1 MAFVQQRPRQGIDPV
16 IALLTRLRDI
26 RLVRYLAASAG
37 ALAVDIG
44 SFLALLSLGV
54 LAAPAAAAGYSLGI
68 LAHWLLSSRAVFS
81 DTVAPRGLQRT
92 RQKALFVASA
102 LMGLALT
109 TAIVGTGDLAGL
121 DPRVAKAIAIGAS
134 FTLTWLLRS
143 RIVFRSGEAA

>member
-1 MAFVQQRPRQGIDPV
+1 M

-37 ALAVDIG
+37 ALAVDFG

-81 DTVAPRGLQRT
+81 DTVAARGPKRT
-92 RQKALFVASA
+92 QQKALFVISA
-102 LMGLALT
+102 LLGLALT
-109 TAIVGTGDLAGL
+109 TAVVGLGDFAGL
-121 DPRVAKAIAIGAS
+121 DPRAAKVVAIAMS

-143 RIVFRSGEAA
+143 RIVFRAGEAA